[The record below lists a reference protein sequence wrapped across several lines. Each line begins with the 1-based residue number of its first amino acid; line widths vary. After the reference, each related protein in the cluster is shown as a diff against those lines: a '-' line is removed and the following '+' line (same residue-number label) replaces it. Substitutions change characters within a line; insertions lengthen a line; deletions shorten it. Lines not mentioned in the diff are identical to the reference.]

1 MLKGILVVE
10 DTVQQQQEKQ
20 QCDIRRQQFLLLL
33 LLLLLLVGT
42 VSKVRPSGAAASRS
56 VTPASYGCNQSGP
69 SRIQLWK
76 K

>member
-10 DTVQQQQEKQ
+10 DTVQQQQQQQEKQ

-33 LLLLLLVGT
+33 LLLLVGT
-42 VSKVRPSGAAASRS
+42 VFKVRPSGAAASRS

-69 SRIQLWK
+69 Y
-76 K
+76 

>member
-1 MLKGILVVE
+1 MLKGSLVE

-33 LLLLLLVGT
+33 LLLLLVGT
-42 VSKVRPSGAAASRS
+42 VFKVRPSGAAASRS

-69 SRIQLWK
+69 Y
-76 K
+76 

>member
-33 LLLLLLVGT
+33 LLVRT
-42 VSKVRPSGAAASRS
+42 VFKVRPSGAAASRS
-56 VTPASYGCNQSGP
+56 VTPATGGTRVASW
-69 SRIQLWK
+69 IQL
-76 K
+76 

>member
-33 LLLLLLVGT
+33 LLLLVGT
-42 VSKVRPSGAAASRS
+42 VFKVRPSGAAASRS

-69 SRIQLWK
+69 EGIQLWK

>member
-33 LLLLLLVGT
+33 LLLLLLLVGT
-42 VSKVRPSGAAASRS
+42 VFKVRPSGAAASRS

-69 SRIQLWK
+69 Y
-76 K
+76 